1 MGIYRWVGAG
11 LLDCR
16 LLIIIVCE
24 TRPYARSALETAT
37 TLALRPRHARL

>member
-16 LLIIIVCE
+16 LLTIIVCE
-24 TRPYARSALETAT
+24 TRPYDRFINGCSEDQFDTW
-37 TLALRPRHARL
+37 RK